1 MMKWNS
7 YHCQSHKQFKKGC
20 SYLPFG
26 GTELRFLPR
35 WTRIKL
41 GLFMIL
47 GIGIKNL
54 HVNIKGSS
62 PKDVQKWVEE
72 HPELSKA
79 MRIAVEAFKE
89 EDDTRE

>member
-7 YHCQSHKQFKKGC
+7 YDNQRQKQFKKGC

-26 GTELRFLPR
+26 GTELRFVPWL
-35 WTRIKL
+35 TRIKL

-47 GIGIKNL
+47 GIEIKNL

-62 PKDVQKWVEE
+62 PAEVQKWVEK

-79 MRIAVEAFKE
+79 MNRAVEAFKE
-89 EDDTRE
+89 ED